1 MPEGLDIDHAR
12 HLDGTAPRYS
22 QHLII
27 STGQADWKSRIED
40 EKDSADWGR
49 LVADFKGLLG
59 RGGEYHDPY
68 NNIILG
74 TSSFTGKSKD
84 TASLSAVL
92 FPSFKSITNI
102 PVPNAS
108 QSQSDHLRFLIRTLL
123 LGESAPL
130 HQQYDSSL
138 IPSPLAITPITTP
151 TILIC
156 SHMSRDSRCGI
167 LGPLLRDQLVEYIE
181 LRNRQSQSSQGQGK
195 ENYIARMD
203 DFYDSSPGV
212 ISNPPTD
219 TDIDVN
225 INIGLTSH
233 VGGHVWAG
241 NMIIYIPPHT
251 DISER
256 WSPAHPL
263 AGKGIWYGRVEPKH
277 IPGIF
282 EETVVK
288 GQVIKELLRGVAG

>member
-1 MPEGLDIDHAR
+1 
-12 HLDGTAPRYS
+12 
-22 QHLII
+22 
-27 STGQADWKSRIED
+27 
-40 EKDSADWGR
+40 
-49 LVADFKGLLG
+49 
-59 RGGEYHDPY
+59 
-68 NNIILG
+68 
-74 TSSFTGKSKD
+74 
-84 TASLSAVL
+84 
-92 FPSFKSITNI
+92 
-102 PVPNAS
+102 
-108 QSQSDHLRFLIRTLL
+108 
-123 LGESAPL
+123 
-130 HQQYDSSL
+130 
-138 IPSPLAITPITTP
+138 
-151 TILIC
+151 
-156 SHMSRDSRCGI
+156 MSRDSRCGI